1 MNLDAEVQT
10 RQNYEFFPR
19 DLVDFLDSWSIL
31 FLGKDLVAYD
41 MVLSLDKVLPPG
53 LVLHRHVEHLLCI
66 LLCRFYL
73 QQLCTQSHTLRQI
86 ED

>member
-10 RQNYEFFPR
+10 RQNYAFFPR

-41 MVLSLDKVLPPG
+41 MVLSLDKVLPLG
-53 LVLHRHVEHLLCI
+53 H
-66 LLCRFYL
+66 
-73 QQLCTQSHTLRQI
+73 
-86 ED
+86 